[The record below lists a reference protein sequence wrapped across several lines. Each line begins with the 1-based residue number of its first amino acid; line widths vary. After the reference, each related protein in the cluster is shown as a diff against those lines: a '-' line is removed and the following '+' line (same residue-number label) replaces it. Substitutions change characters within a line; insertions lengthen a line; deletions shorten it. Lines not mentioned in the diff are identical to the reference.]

1 MITSGLQKLLEYPVA
16 GKKSFILYKE
26 IIKDNIN
33 IKYHYKKYCTILT
46 RAIIE
51 DKKILFQQLD
61 NNIFQ

>member
-1 MITSGLQKLLEYPVA
+1 MIITGLQKLLEYPVVR
-16 GKKSFILYKE
+16 KKSFIPYKE

-33 IKYHYKKYCTILT
+33 TKYYKKYCTILK

-51 DKKILFQQLD
+51 VKKTLFQQSD